1 MPPQRVGFLG
11 RFGLK
16 MGTFFAHFG
25 PELDIAFKR
34 PTELYDRIYCFNSE

>member
-1 MPPQRVGFLG
+1 MPPQRVGFVG

-25 PELDIAFKR
+25 PELDIVFKR
-34 PTELYDRIYCFNSE
+34 TMGLYDRIYCFNSN